1 MGTVKE
7 QLLHLTHDNISNYD
21 YFSRHGVNHSSL
33 SMLKGKQ
40 KIKGNMKKFLICGKL
55 HNVDEMN
62 KQYTSRKRIN
72 ICVTLVS
79 ESNVLLYYDHENSLY
94 VIYQ

>member
-1 MGTVKE
+1 
-7 QLLHLTHDNISNYD
+7 
-21 YFSRHGVNHSSL
+21 
-33 SMLKGKQ
+33 MLKEKQ
-40 KIKGNMKKFLICGKL
+40 KIKGNMKKFLICGQI

-62 KQYTSRKRIN
+62 KQCTSRKRIN